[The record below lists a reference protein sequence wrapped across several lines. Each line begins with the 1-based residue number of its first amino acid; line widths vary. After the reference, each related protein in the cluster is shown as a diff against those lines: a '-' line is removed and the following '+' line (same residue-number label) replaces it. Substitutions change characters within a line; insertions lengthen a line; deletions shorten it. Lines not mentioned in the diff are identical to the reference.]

1 MSPAKQFIEH
11 PGYRRATAARK
22 SKESG
27 SAILE
32 ASLILMPMLAL
43 FLGIVDVSFAV
54 YIQSTLT
61 NATREGARFAIT
73 YGSTYNGNSCSSSQA
88 SCIAQVVQANAIGLP
103 QGLASNYITVNYY
116 TANDL
121 SNPVEACSAGT
132 CTVIGVL
139 PQTLSN
145 GKIVTSAN
153 QPGNIVE
160 VVVAG
165 YPWNWL
171 IPLRGYSAGNSISL
185 GAASIDVLGGLA
197 VGTTAPP
204 AP

>member
-1 MSPAKQFIEH
+1 MKQYVQD
-11 PGYRRATAARK
+11 PGYRRATAARQ

-32 ASLILMPMLAL
+32 ASLILLPMLAL
-43 FLGIVDVSFAV
+43 FLGIVDMSFAV
-54 YIQSTLT
+54 FIQSTLT
-61 NATREGARFAIT
+61 NATREGSRFAIA
-73 YGSTYNGNSCSSSQA
+73 YGSTYNGSACVSQA
-88 SCIAQVVQANAIGLP
+88 NCIAQVVQANAIGLP
-103 QGLASNYITVNYY
+103 QGLASSYITVNYY

-121 SNPVEACSAGT
+121 SNPVEVCSAGT
-132 CTVIGVL
+132 CTVKGVL

-145 GKIVTSAN
+145 GKIVTYAN

-171 IPLRGYSAGNSISL
+171 IPLRGYSAGNGLSL

-197 VGTTAPP
+197 VGTSVPP